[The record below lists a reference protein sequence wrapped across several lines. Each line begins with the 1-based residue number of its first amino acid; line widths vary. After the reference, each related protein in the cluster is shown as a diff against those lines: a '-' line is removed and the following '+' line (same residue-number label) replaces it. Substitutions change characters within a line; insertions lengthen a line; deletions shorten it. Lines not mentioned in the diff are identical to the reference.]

1 MNRIRYEVRLLYDDE
16 SCPHGIKREALYATF
31 LDRDA
36 AVTFAQGKNRSS
48 RGNGYVVI
56 RVLED
61 PVLYNGRLFDE
72 HGDG

>member
-16 SCPHGIKREALYATF
+16 SCPHGIKREELFVTF

-36 AVTFAQGKNRSS
+36 AVAFAQGKNRSS

-56 RVLED
+56 RVMED

-72 HGDG
+72 RLCI